1 MDFNTL
7 GQGSPFYVLNKAEKP
22 ILKIGTVQ
30 SKTNPQPKF
39 QQGTN
44 AFNAGNNI
52 QQVINITARFNGVD
66 EVFTDIPVNVEVA
79 KIGENL
85 IFSGS
90 QAAMSAVVENLI
102 QTSKKALEQV
112 EYHKLMIDEGDKILE
127 VLNPKYA
134 DEKRQA
140 KTISELE
147 KKQAE
152 TDKKLD
158 KISTDN
164 AQILAMLK
172 KLTGDTKSAKI

>member
-1 MDFNTL
+1 MDFNSL
-7 GQGSPFYVLNKAEKP
+7 GQGSPFYVLNKTEKP
-22 ILKIGTVQ
+22 ILRIGTVK
-30 SKTNPQPKF
+30 SKTTPQPKY

-44 AFNAGNNI
+44 AFNTTNL
-52 QQVINITARFNGVD
+52 QQVINITATIDGKD
-66 EVFTDIPVNVEVA
+66 EIFSDIPFNVEVA

-90 QAAMSAVVENLI
+90 QTAMSAVVENLI

-112 EYHKLMIDEGDKILE
+112 NYHKTMIDEGDRILE
-127 VLNPKYA
+127 FLNPKYA

-172 KLTGDTKSAKI
+172 KLTGETKPQKN

>member
-1 MDFNTL
+1 MDFNSL
-7 GQGSPFYVLNKAEKP
+7 GQGSPFYVLNKTEKP
-22 ILKIGTVQ
+22 ILRIGAVK
-30 SKTNPQPKF
+30 SKTNPQPKY

-44 AFNAGNNI
+44 AFNTTNL
-52 QQVINITARFNGVD
+52 QQVISITATIDGKD
-66 EVFTDIPVNVEVA
+66 EIFSDIPFNVEVA

-112 EYHKLMIDEGDKILE
+112 DYHKTMIDEGDKILE
-127 VLNPKYA
+127 ILNPKYA
-134 DEKRQA
+134 EDKKQA

-172 KLTGDTKSAKI
+172 KLTGETKSAKN